1 MSGWVLALVLF
12 VAGDHPATRAAYD
25 AWLTKAEETY
35 AAIVIASEAA
45 RPSQPA
51 PRNPPG
57 NVALGPALVQEVAS
71 AERLVSEGIAACRMA
86 LTTPREQPDPA
97 EIGPLVAKGTASVA
111 QIVAGGLDHYRVAM
125 CSLSPRQAE
134 PRAAPSRDP
143 AVASLISE
151 ASSRFD
157 VSELWIR
164 AVMQVESNGET
175 DATSPKGAMG
185 LMQVMPATYAY
196 LSDRYGLGGDP
207 YAPHDNILA
216 GSAYLRELY
225 DRYGAAGFLAAYN
238 AGPGRYEDSL
248 CRGCSLPAETKRY
261 VAAVRLAVG
270 EALFERP
277 QSRFY
282 QPIAIATNG
291 ALTLARTGAPM
302 PVAERL
308 ALHSVIERAVQRA
321 ASQK

>member
-1 MSGWVLALVLF
+1 LALVLF
-12 VAGDHPATRAAYD
+12 VVGDHPETRAVYAGWI
-25 AWLTKAEETY
+25 AKAEKTY
-35 AAIVIASEAA
+35 AAIATASETA
-45 RPSQPA
+45 RA
-51 PRNPPG
+51 PEPTVQTPLESA
-57 NVALGPALVQEVAS
+57 ALGPALAKGVAS
-71 AERLVSEGIAACRMA
+71 AERLFSDGIAAYRMA
-86 LTTPREQPDPA
+86 LTIQQDQPDQA
-97 EIGPLVAKGTASVA
+97 ALGPLVAKGTASVA
-111 QIVAGGLDHYRVAM
+111 QIVAGGLNHYRVAM
-125 CSLSPRQAE
+125 CSIPPRQAE
-134 PRAAPSRDP
+134 PRAAVSRDP

-157 VSELWIR
+157 VSELWIS

-175 DATSPKGAMG
+175 GATSSKGAMG
-185 LMQVMPATYAY
+185 LMQVMPATYTY

-248 CRGCSLPAETKRY
+248 CRGCSLPTETKRY

-282 QPIAIATNG
+282 QPIAVASNG
-291 ALTLARTGAPM
+291 ALTMARTGAPM